1 MNAAKAA
8 GKVEARAS
16 DGPRILRREVKGAIL
31 FAKENGPFGT
41 PRENYGGARGELL
54 FCKK

>member
-1 MNAAKAA
+1 LNAAKAA